1 MALMNKTTQTSHY
14 QQHNQPKDLQR
25 RMDNTPAWIRKL
37 SESESSVK
45 QDII

>member
-1 MALMNKTTQTSHY
+1 MNKATQTSNY
-14 QQHNQPKDLQR
+14 QPQNKPKDLQR